1 MKVDEIRK
9 QLSRYG
15 KEQVE
20 RFDEW
25 LELFG
30 YLENNLNKV

>member
-1 MKVDEIRK
+1 MKVDEIRR

-15 KEQVE
+15 KKQVE

-30 YLENNLNKV
+30 YFRE